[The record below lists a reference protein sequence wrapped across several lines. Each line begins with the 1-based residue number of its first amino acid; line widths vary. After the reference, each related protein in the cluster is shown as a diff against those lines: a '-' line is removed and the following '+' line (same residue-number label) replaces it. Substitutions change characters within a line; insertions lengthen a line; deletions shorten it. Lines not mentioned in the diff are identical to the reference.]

1 MNSLLLEMKE
11 EEVAPVDMEKNS
23 KVEQLANH
31 EDSKEMSSPFQVFI
45 RLFYFVLL
53 IW

>member
-11 EEVAPVDMEKNS
+11 EEVAPVDMEKNC
-23 KVEQLANH
+23 KEEQLANH

-53 IW
+53 I